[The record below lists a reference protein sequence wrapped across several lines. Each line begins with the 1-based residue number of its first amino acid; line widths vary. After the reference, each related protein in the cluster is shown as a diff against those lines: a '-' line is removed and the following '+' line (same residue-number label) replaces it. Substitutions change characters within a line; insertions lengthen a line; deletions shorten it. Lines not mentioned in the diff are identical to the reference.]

1 MKKLLSFILVFCMLL
16 TFPAAVQAEETH
28 VSVVLNGV
36 LLEFDVPPQIIEGRT
51 MVPVRKIFESLGA
64 LVEWNGETRTV
75 TATTKE
81 RVVIMQIDNNVITVN
96 NEEIVLDVPP
106 QIVAGRTL
114 VPVRAAS
121 EGLGALVEWEDSTKT
136 VIITVQDEFA
146 PLEERL
152 KNTTKTRLGDAFYN
166 WSIDIPKGVPLSVLA
181 PDGVYFEFSDEYM
194 NEIVSLNVATANN
207 ATIEAIKQF
216 ELDYV
221 YDNSLTLISQTVE
234 KTTDGVEY
242 VRTVYE
248 YNYYTSRFH
257 GDSRMFLKDGYVYS
271 LYTRCYA
278 NEEDIEYYKS
288 IEDSFKF
295 EYDKSLCEPLQKIE
309 NGMRWYYSE
318 KYHVG
323 FYVPAGWKYLNA
335 NNQVVF
341 LSGEVENAT
350 SLGMIGF
357 SVFSVTEGESVE
369 EYAQK
374 SKAAY
379 LKMYEYYKDTLTQS
393 ELKEVTINGNTG
405 VYYTDRISS
414 SDLESYHHDM
424 FFYLGDYIY
433 NFSLSFINTDSSV
446 AEAAINSF
454 TAETPAEN
462 EFGYLTPHPAG

>member
-1 MKKLLSFILVFCMLL
+1 MKKFLSSILVFCMLL
-16 TFPAAVQAEETH
+16 SSAAVVQAEEMR
-28 VSVVLNGV
+28 VSVVLNGS
-36 LLEFDVPPQIIEGRT
+36 LLEFDVPPQIIDGRT

-64 LVEWNGETRTV
+64 EVEWNGDTRTV
-75 TATTKE
+75 TATTKA

-106 QIVAGRTL
+106 MIVAGRTL

-121 EGLGALVEWEDSTKT
+121 EGLGALVEWEDATKT
-136 VIITVQDEFA
+136 VKITVQDEFV

-152 KNTTKTRLGDAFYN
+152 KNTTKTKLGDAFYN
-166 WSIDIPKGVPLSVLA
+166 WSIDIPKGLPLSVLA

-194 NEIVSLNVATANN
+194 NEIVSLNVAAAGD
-207 ATIEAIKQF
+207 ATIETIKQF

-221 YDNSLTLISQTVE
+221 YDNNLTLISQTVE
-234 KTTDGVEY
+234 EATGGVEY

-248 YNYYTSRFH
+248 YDHYWNRFH

-278 NEEDIEYYKS
+278 NDEDIEYYKS

-295 EYDKSLCEPLQKIE
+295 EYDENLCEPLQKIE
-309 NGMRWYYSE
+309 NGMRWYNNE

-323 FYVPAGWKYLNA
+323 FYVPAGWTYLNA
-335 NNQVVF
+335 NNQIVF

-350 SLGMIGF
+350 SLGMIGV
-357 SVFSVTEGESVE
+357 SIFSVTEGESVE

-374 SKAAY
+374 SKDAY
-379 LKMYEYYKDTLTQS
+379 LKMYENYKDVLTQS
-393 ELKEVTINGNTG
+393 ELEEVTINGNTG
-405 VYYTDRISS
+405 VYYTHRINS

-424 FFYLGDYIY
+424 FFYLGDYVY
-433 NFSLSFINTDSSV
+433 NFSLSFINTDSSI
-446 AEAAINSF
+446 ADDAINSF
-454 TAETPAEN
+454 TAEKPTEN

>member
-1 MKKLLSFILVFCMLL
+1 MKKLISCILLFCILL
-16 TFPAAVQAEETH
+16 TSAAVIKAEDVS
-28 VSVVLNGV
+28 VSVVLNGS
-36 LLEFDVPPQIIEGRT
+36 LLEFDVPPQIIDGRT

-64 LVEWNGETRTV
+64 LVEWNDETRTV
-75 TATTKE
+75 TATTKT
-81 RVVIMQIDNNVITVN
+81 RVVIMQIDNNVINVN
-96 NEEIVLDVPP
+96 GDEIVLDVPP
-106 QIVAGRTL
+106 MIVADRTL

-121 EGLGALVEWEDSTKT
+121 EGLGALVEWDDSAKT
-136 VIITVQDEFA
+136 VIITVEDEFA
-146 PLEERL
+146 SLEERL
-152 KNTTKTRLGDAFYN
+152 KNTTKTKIGDAFYN
-166 WSIDIPKGVPLSVLA
+166 WSIDIPKDLPLSVLA

-194 NEIVSLNVATANN
+194 NEIVSLNVAVAEN
-207 ATIEAIKQF
+207 ATIETIKQF

-234 KTTDGVEY
+234 ENTDGVQY

-248 YNYYTSRFH
+248 YNYYTNRFH

-278 NEEDIEYYKS
+278 DDEDIVYYKS
-288 IEDSFKF
+288 IADSFKF
-295 EYDKSLCEPLQKIE
+295 EYDKILCEPLQKIE
-309 NGMRWYYSE
+309 NEMRWYNNE
-318 KYHVG
+318 KYHFG
-323 FYVPAGWKYLNA
+323 FYVPAGWTYLSA

-350 SLGMIGF
+350 SLGMMGV
-357 SVFSVTEGESVE
+357 SVFSVAEGESIE

-379 LKMYEYYKDTLTQS
+379 LKMYENYKDVLTQS
-393 ELKEVTINGNTG
+393 EIQEVTVNGNTG

-424 FFYLGDYIY
+424 FFYLGDYVY

-446 AEAAINSF
+446 ADDVINSF
-454 TAETPAEN
+454 TAETPTQN